1 MLSSGAAILP
11 DGGMVPM
18 RFVAPRLSAFY
29 FAYFAYIGVSA
40 PYFPVYLSA
49 RGFHAAEIAT
59 VLALPGI
66 ARIFAPALWGWLAD
80 RTGAKR
86 GIVIFSC
93 AAMVCAF
100 AALPV
105 APGVTAVAALI
116 ALMSVLSAG
125 AMPLVEAI
133 TLSSL
138 AGASGRYGRIRLWGS
153 IGFIAAVLAAGAWL
167 DVRPALTVSTW
178 LVVLASFA
186 LAAAVVLPAGS
197 RKPPASAGA
206 PRTFARSPEVKALLG
221 AGFCMAVA
229 HGALYAFYTLHLQR
243 AGYPSAVI
251 GALWTLGVLA
261 EIVVFLFL
269 PAVFRRFALSA
280 VLLASF
286 IAAAL
291 RFAAIGWAGASLPIL
306 VLAQLLHGLTFGA
319 HHAASVAVVHHVFP
333 ESAHA
338 RGQSLYTSV
347 SYGAGGA
354 VGILLAGWAWEAGGP
369 ALAFSLSALAGLAGA
384 GFVMRLRRARL

>member
-1 MLSSGAAILP
+1 MLSSGAAIAL
-11 DGGMVPM
+11 DGETIPM

-29 FAYFAYIGVSA
+29 FAYFAYIGVLA
-40 PYFPVYLSA
+40 PYFPLYLSA
-49 RGFHAAEIAT
+49 RGFQAAEIAT

-86 GIVIFSC
+86 GIVILSC

-100 AALPV
+100 AALPFV
-105 APGVTAVAALI
+105 QGLTAVAVLI

-125 AMPLVEAI
+125 GMPLVEAI
-133 TLSSL
+133 TLSTL

-167 DVRPALTVSTW
+167 DVRPAVTVAP
-178 LVVLASFA
+178 LLLVLALFA
-186 LAAAVVLPAGS
+186 LAAAVALPPGGG
-197 RKPPASAGA
+197 KPPASTEA
-206 PRTFARSPEVKALLG
+206 PRAFALGPEVRALLG

-243 AGYPSAVI
+243 AGYPSTVI
-251 GALWTLGVLA
+251 GALWTLGVVA
-261 EIVVFLFL
+261 EIVVFVLL
-269 PAVFRRFALSA
+269 PAFFRRFALSA
-280 VLLASF
+280 ILLASF
-286 IAAAL
+286 VAAAA
-291 RFAAIGWAGASLPIL
+291 RFAAIGWAGASFPIL

-333 ESAHA
+333 ETAHA
-338 RGQSLYTSV
+338 RGQSLFTSM

-354 VGILLAGWAWEAGGP
+354 AGILLAGWAWETGGP
-369 ALAFSLSALAGLAGA
+369 ELAFSLSALAGLAGA